1 MAPTDFRPSS
11 RSESDP
17 GLLTDREVQ
26 VLALV
31 AQGLTD
37 KGIAHELGISR
48 FIVAFHLRNIRRK
61 LDAASRVEA
70 VTRARQAGYDV

>member
-1 MAPTDFRPSS
+1 MAPTDFPPSAG
-11 RSESDP
+11 SESDP
-17 GLLTDREVQ
+17 GPLTDREVQ

-37 KGIAHELGISR
+37 KGIAHEMGISKHT
-48 FIVAFHLRNIRRK
+48 VAFHLRNTRRK